1 MIVQS
6 TFSAIK
12 RFSSDSKIVYSAA
25 TTAASEFRKILFQH
39 VPSKKSTSTSAST
52 STATDNTI
60 STSTPLGFLINPAD
74 LNSALNPL
82 KDTIDTSNYIE
93 PTLKKLLSLSLQSK
107 AQINKFNCLQAQN
120 FFARSLNDTGSP
132 EVQCGQLTARIIWL
146 GEHCS
151 LHKHDYSSQRKIV
164 ELVAIR
170 RKFLR
175 YLRKVSLERYYRL
188 LNQLSLPPNYLEAFE
203 ASCSHKKNKSKSNL
217 K

>member
-1 MIVQS
+1 MILQL
-6 TFSAIK
+6 TFSSIK

-39 VPSKKSTSTSAST
+39 VPSKKSTSIA
-52 STATDNTI
+52 AVANINDNTI
-60 STSTPLGFLINPAD
+60 STSTPLGFLINTAD

-82 KDTIDTSNYIE
+82 KDTIDTSDYIE
-93 PTLKKLLSLSLQSK
+93 PTLNKLLSLSLQSK
-107 AQINKFNCLQAQN
+107 AQINKFNCLQARN

-132 EVQCGQLTARIIWL
+132 EVQCGQLTARMICL

-188 LNQLSLPPNYLEAFE
+188 LNQLSLPPNYLDAFE
-203 ASCSHKKNKSKSNL
+203 ASCSYKKQKSKS
-217 K
+217 KSK